1 MNDED
6 AFKLLSEILQ
16 NIRSTTDKKP
26 HTFYMGFLSFITRF
40 GDLTAHIQNEKLR
53 LCFFYFRILE
63 LPLRESYNSILRE
76 EVKESLKSLIGRE
89 ELDKGL
95 VEIIIDASSSISVR
109 IFGDSEGGDIIGIE
123 EMRRELKD
131 KLEGLDGGTKTLILS
146 KIASSIRES
155 YTEFVKNAGNEMIG
169 FYDELIKHCSNRDW
183 EAIYDT
189 INNNLLKFDKI
200 AVLWKREEE

>member
-16 NIRSTTDKKP
+16 NLRSTTDKNP
-26 HTFYMGFLSFITRF
+26 HTFYMCFFSFITHF
-40 GDLTAHIQNEKLR
+40 SDLTAHIQNEKLR
-53 LCFFYFRILE
+53 LSFFYFRILE
-63 LPLRESYNSILRE
+63 LPLRESYNSILRK
-76 EVKESLKSLIGRE
+76 EVKKSLESLIEKE

-95 VEIIIDASSSISVR
+95 VEIIINASSSISVR
-109 IFGDSEGGDIIGIE
+109 ILGDSEGEDIIGIE
-123 EMRRELKD
+123 EMRKELKD

-155 YTEFVKNAGNEMIG
+155 YMDFTKEAGNKMIE
-169 FYDELIKHCSNRDW
+169 FYDELIKHCSKRDW

-189 INNNLLKFDKI
+189 INKYLIKFDKI